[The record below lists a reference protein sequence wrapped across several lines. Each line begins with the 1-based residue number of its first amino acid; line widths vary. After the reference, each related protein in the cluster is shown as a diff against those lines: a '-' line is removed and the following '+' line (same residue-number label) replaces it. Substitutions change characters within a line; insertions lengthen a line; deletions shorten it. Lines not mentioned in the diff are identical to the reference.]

1 MRERQH
7 RSNAAA
13 DGLAITDS
21 QQHPAAAAVT
31 LAAHFFLFKKPGERA
46 RGRRER
52 EREKTFQSERKGVAA
67 GVCALV
73 CCAVTAS

>member
-1 MRERQH
+1 MRERG
-7 RSNAAA
+7 NTAATRLLM
-13 DGLAITDS
+13 DWPS

-67 GVCALV
+67 GVRALV